1 MSDRDASPQPQAAEA
16 AERRR
21 IQRFLGQRR
30 GQPYLWVT
38 IGSER
43 VALRDI
49 SVDGFAIAAAAPPAG
64 GEPFDFVL
72 QREGV
77 PDQIC
82 GRAQAVNFIAAT
94 GQAGCR
100 FLVLE
105 GDADQGVAGL
115 DDVMAGPRHPRRRSH
130 LGGRRRGTRAAALR
144 HRDGRLGGTGGQ
156 HQDDGKAAET
166 GTGQHHA

>member
-1 MSDRDASPQPQAAEA
+1 MGDRDASPQPQAAEA

-82 GRAQAVNFIAAT
+82 GRAQAVNFIAAS

-105 GDADQGVAGL
+105 GDGAERLRDWLIALVIMNASVRISEKDAAAIVAGPSL
-115 DDVMAGPRHPRRRSH
+115 I
-130 LGGRRRGTRAAALR
+130 
-144 HRDGRLGGTGGQ
+144 
-156 HQDDGKAAET
+156 
-166 GTGQHHA
+166 

>member
-77 PDQIC
+77 PDQIR
-82 GRAQAVNFIAAT
+82 GRAQVVNFIAAS

-100 FLVLE
+100 FVALE
-105 GDADQGVAGL
+105 GDGAERLRDWLIALVIMNASVRISEKDAAAIVAGPSL
-115 DDVMAGPRHPRRRSH
+115 I
-130 LGGRRRGTRAAALR
+130 
-144 HRDGRLGGTGGQ
+144 
-156 HQDDGKAAET
+156 
-166 GTGQHHA
+166 